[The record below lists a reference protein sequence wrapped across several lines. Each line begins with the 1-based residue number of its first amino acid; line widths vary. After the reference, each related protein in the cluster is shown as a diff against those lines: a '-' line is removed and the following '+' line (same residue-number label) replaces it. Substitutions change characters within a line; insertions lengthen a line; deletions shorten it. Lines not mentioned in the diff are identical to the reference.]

1 MKPYH
6 SNLSSREG
14 FSKFLGGKPLIWFHA
29 TWTCLLRYTKQ
40 WQQVPL
46 SYLARIYWEL
56 AIGMPVSRFTE
67 KNQRHKW
74 PQKSWWGCQSDPLT
88 SYCTPLNLSE
98 IDSISSFSFLK
109 NGARNLA
116 SNEPN
121 QFRYWTVLYQSAASF
136 HGVARNPN
144 GPPKFFQFSPSR
156 HLNWIFNHGPLH
168 FQEPIRHNFV
178 VIFSRTCYSLPSS
191 FSLSPKSKWFL

>member
-1 MKPYH
+1 MTT
-6 SNLSSREG
+6 STSQLFG
-14 FSKFLGGKPLIWFHA
+14 
-29 TWTCLLRYTKQ
+29 TDLLRASYRDAR
-40 WQQVPL
+40 L
-46 SYLARIYWEL
+46 SLYRKKPASQIAPKKLMSLSKRSIDVLLYAPQFVRD
-56 AIGMPVSRFTE
+56 RF
-67 KNQRHKW
+67 NIFIQ
-74 PQKSWWGCQSDPLT
+74 
-88 SYCTPLNLSE
+88 
-98 IDSISSFSFLK
+98 FLK

>member
-1 MKPYH
+1 MAL
-6 SNLSSREG
+6 N
-14 FSKFLGGKPLIWFHA
+14 
-29 TWTCLLRYTKQ
+29 
-40 WQQVPL
+40 
-46 SYLARIYWEL
+46 YLARICPL
-56 AIGMPVSRFTE
+56 LFCRKKTSVTNS
-67 KNQRHKW
+67 
-74 PQKSWWGCQSDPLT
+74 PQKSWWACQSDPLT

-98 IDSISSFSFLK
+98 IDSISSFSSLK

-121 QFRYWTVLYQSAASF
+121 QFRYWTVLYQSAASL

-178 VIFSRTCYSLPSS
+178 TIRFGTCYPPLCFPGLK
-191 FSLSPKSKWFL
+191 FAIRVECITNFY